1 METEEIKKL
10 VDDGRARG
18 GFIIIPEPL
27 TPELEK
33 KLRDEFARQQNEMT
47 MMIPDEPQKVTT
59 EQMSNIDLTAKL
71 RAKLDA
77 EANALGVVGMRHTGD
92 APLPLETIAQDLG
105 TIADWNA
112 RAAEP
117 AVRVTHGWLWGY
129 FEPIGTAFKAREWKR
144 AIGQFAMRVL
154 PLVIVLLIALN
165 ALKGC
170 MGLNN

>member
-1 METEEIKKL
+1 MTTVQLEAAIRKEAEKNKRKL
-10 VDDGRARG
+10 ADLDAKLAGALVVGHWKDA
-18 GFIIIPEPL
+18 
-27 TPELEK
+27 EK
-33 KLRDEFARQQNEMT
+33 FKRKIADEADRHAE
-47 MMIPDEPQKVTT
+47 KA
-59 EQMSNIDLTAKL
+59 AKL

-144 AIGQFAMRVL
+144 AAGLVVL
-154 PLVIVLLIALN
+154 RLLLPAIPCIIALN